1 MLPPLE
7 LEARELAFVLGLRLL
22 LLLFKLFTLWSL
34 FMEPAIEAGDG
45 ILWGMLGW
53 WWFGNWPGPFMG
65 GWRGPGP
72 PGACW

>member
-7 LEARELAFVLGLRLL
+7 LEARELAFVLGLRL

-53 WWFGNWPGPFMG
+53 
-65 GWRGPGP
+65 
-72 PGACW
+72 